1 MNIEKILQK
10 TTLVKTLDTASYQS
24 AQQVSTNYRVLTCLN
39 VCLHG
44 QIIFTFNKYTSNIS
58 CECFRHMFD
67 SLNTLS
73 NTFDGSLKHWKLD
86 IGV

>member
-24 AQQVSTNYRVLTCLN
+24 ARQVSTNYRVLTCLN

-44 QIIFTFNKYTSNIS
+44 QIIFTLKPLFFVNKYGKVIAKPSMI
-58 CECFRHMFD
+58 R
-67 SLNTLS
+67 LPQ
-73 NTFDGSLKHWKLD
+73 
-86 IGV
+86 I

>member
-24 AQQVSTNYRVLTCLN
+24 ARQVSMNYRVLTCLN

-44 QIIFTFNKYTSNIS
+44 QIIFTFNKY
-58 CECFRHMFD
+58 
-67 SLNTLS
+67 LQ
-73 NTFDGSLKHWKLD
+73 TFPVNVSDTCLT
-86 IGV
+86 V